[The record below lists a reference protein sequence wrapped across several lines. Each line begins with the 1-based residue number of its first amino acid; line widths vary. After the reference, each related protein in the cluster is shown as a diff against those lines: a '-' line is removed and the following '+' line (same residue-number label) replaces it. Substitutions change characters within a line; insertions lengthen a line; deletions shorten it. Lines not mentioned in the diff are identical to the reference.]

1 MKTRSLTSRISIVV
15 TILSLLV
22 LLATLLTVYGT
33 AKHYMNEQAVEKMQY
48 ELDVIELNL
57 NKVRTSIELTAALT
71 TPQLSQCMADTAAVT
86 AVLTDLVKKNP
97 FISCAAVA
105 YAPNRLPGVTYN
117 MPVVANYGFISNY
130 FGDKE
135 RNGDYTYSDWYI
147 VPERKGVA
155 FWTDPYVNIL
165 DSPVVSYAVPVRSEA
180 YGFEGVLTLAVE
192 LNYMN
197 KLLSYQPEDS
207 TDVKKMDQHILFDR
221 NTTFLTTPNP
231 EYIMNE
237 TLFTLA
243 ESENDTTYSYIG
255 REIVAGND
263 GQATMVIDGE
273 KSVVAWRILPELH
286 WASTVITP
294 HSKLYAGLNMLF
306 TIFIIVALIGV
317 VVAVSVLIYSVRKM
331 LSPMKQLK
339 NAARELGEG
348 NYDTK
353 LPATV
358 TDRNDEIGVLGREF
372 EDMKNAISTTVEQ
385 LEQERKNVQESNQ
398 MLTTLIYN
406 VVRHMQLPIN
416 SMISFTDGLAALVED
431 SEEAGVIKNEAKGAG
446 MTILQQF
453 SQLKEMATLVQT
465 RDESADERV
474 VISSD
479 EFVEDVMKGAHQ
491 LEERYKLT
499 VNEEYRDRR
508 IVKICTNTLTLETLV
523 YQLIIEAAKV
533 SQTDVVGLYYTLDM
547 KETAFRIMIETKP
560 EHPIPVEDRQDFF
573 KRFAKQQI
581 DAYAKSDF
589 LQLYLCY
596 RTAKNLGARLFVDSE
611 YKEANLF
618 VIEIP
623 RVD

>member
-1 MKTRSLTSRISIVV
+1 MKTRTLTSRISIVV

-33 AKHYMNEQAVEKMQY
+33 ARHYMNEQAVEKMQY

-57 NKVRTSIELTAALT
+57 NKVRTSIELTATLAA
-71 TPQLSQCMADTAAVT
+71 PQVSQCMSDTTAVT

-147 VPERKGVA
+147 VPERKGMA

-165 DSPVVSYAVPVRSEA
+165 DSPVVSYAVPLKSEA

-197 KLLSYQPEDS
+197 KLLSSQPEDS

-221 NTTFLTTPNP
+221 NTTFLTTPKS
-231 EYIMNE
+231 EFIMNE

-255 REIVAGND
+255 HQIVAGND
-263 GQATMVIDGE
+263 GQATMVIDDE
-273 KSVVAWRILPELH
+273 KSVVSWRILPELH
-286 WASTVITP
+286 WASMVITP
-294 HSKLYAGLNMLF
+294 HSKLFAGLNMLF
-306 TIFIIVALIGV
+306 TIFVIVALVGV

-331 LSPMKQLK
+331 LGPMKQLK
-339 NAARELGEG
+339 IAAHQLGEG
-348 NYDTK
+348 KYDTK

-358 TDRNDEIGVLGREF
+358 TDRKDEIGVLGREF
-372 EDMKNAISTTVEQ
+372 EDMRNAISTTVEQ

-465 RDESADERV
+465 RDESVDERV

-479 EFVEDVMKGAHQ
+479 EFIEDVMKGAHQ

-508 IVKICTNTLTLETLV
+508 TVKICTNTLTLETLV

-533 SQTDVVGLYYTLDM
+533 SQTDMVGLYYTLNM

-560 EHPIPVEDRQDFF
+560 EHPIPVEDREDFF

-611 YKEANLF
+611 YEEANLF